1 MYGVSIYS
9 SLALMLPNPISSE
22 VRIVILLMINKSSFG
37 TLVDVVIFLRVHGA
51 SITFRDY
58 NHPLVSL
65 EFTS

>member
-1 MYGVSIYS
+1 
-9 SLALMLPNPISSE
+9 MLPNPISSE